1 MKSKKKIYIISMIF
15 GLVGI
20 GIVSC
25 SQDNISQPVPDGGG
39 QLRIAY
45 KIAGVSMS
53 RATDDGWNEG
63 WNENEID
70 RIDLFVFD
78 ENNKC
83 VHHIV
88 EENIDVTDAQQ
99 EDSYTNFKKNGTLT
113 ELTYEEVEENWDNYS
128 YYMVANCSSL
138 KDININETDFT
149 FDDLKEKLTPD
160 LVFNQPQT
168 SFAMD
173 GMIENTPSPTDNTIT
188 LSFKLER
195 AAAKI
200 RLSVF
205 GVNDESIIDECSFR
219 LHNYVSYGT
228 YVLTESEKYC
238 INTGQLHQDMP
249 QYQDWNSPSI
259 LKYHDTEENI
269 DKAIFYSYPNDWFD
283 ESLLNEDG
291 TFIAEDGD
299 TYAKDDLIDE
309 ARQTYIVVEYKKN
322 TYKVPVNFSIAND
335 NDRTFANDEEEIAY
349 IKEIRDKY
357 YRIKRNH
364 IYDIK
369 ATIDVE
375 ANKINVEHKI
385 LVNAWNEKENMD
397 VIFGDESNESN
408 ESN

>member
-1 MKSKKKIYIISMIF
+1 MKTKAIHILMLLAAISF
-15 GLVGI
+15 GCI
-20 GIVSC
+20 AC
-25 SQDNISQPVPDGGG
+25 SDETVPQLVPDGGG

-53 RATDDGWNEG
+53 RVPEDGWDNG
-63 WNENEID
+63 WNENKVT
-70 RIDLFVFD
+70 RIDLFVF
-78 ENNKC
+78 NN
-83 VHHIV
+83 
-88 EENIDVTDAQQ
+88 DA
-99 EDSYTNFKKNGTLT
+99 DKTLFKHVSST
-113 ELTYEEVEENWDNYS
+113 EIPEFEEVEKAQTEQTFEQDKLTYNDIVSGSYT
-128 YYMVANCSSL
+128 YYMVANCPSL
-138 KDININETDFT
+138 DGINETDFT
-149 FDDLKEKLTPD
+149 LDDLKEKLTPN
-160 LVFNQPQT
+160 LTFNQPQT

-219 LHNYVSYGT
+219 LHNYVSDGT

-238 INTGQLHQDMP
+238 INTSQLHQDMP
-249 QYQDWNSPSI
+249 QYQDWNSTST

-375 ANKINVEHKI
+375 ANKIKVEHKI

-408 ESN
+408 

>member
-1 MKSKKKIYIISMIF
+1 MTTKAIHILMLLAAIS
-15 GLVGI
+15 L
-20 GIVSC
+20 SC
-25 SQDNISQPVPDGGG
+25 IACSEETVPQLVPDGGG

-53 RATDDGWNEG
+53 RVPEDGWDNG
-63 WNENEID
+63 WNENKVT
-70 RIDLFVFD
+70 RIDLFVF
-78 ENNKC
+78 NN
-83 VHHIV
+83 
-88 EENIDVTDAQQ
+88 DA
-99 EDSYTNFKKNGTLT
+99 DKTLFKHVSST
-113 ELTYEEVEENWDNYS
+113 EIPEFEEVEKAQTEQTFEQDKLTYNDIVSGSYT
-128 YYMVANCSSL
+128 YYMVANCPSL
-138 KDININETDFT
+138 DGINETDFT
-149 FDDLKEKLTPD
+149 LDDLKEKLTTN
-160 LVFNQPQT
+160 LTFNQPQT

-219 LHNYVSYGT
+219 LHNYVSDGT

-238 INTGQLHQDMP
+238 INTSQLHQDMP
-249 QYQDWNSPSI
+249 QYQDWNSTST

-375 ANKINVEHKI
+375 ANEIKVKHKI
-385 LVNAWNEKENMD
+385 LVNAWNEKGEME
-397 VIFGDESNESN
+397 VIFGDESNESY
-408 ESN
+408 

>member
-1 MKSKKKIYIISMIF
+1 M
-15 GLVGI
+15 
-20 GIVSC
+20 
-25 SQDNISQPVPDGGG
+25 
-39 QLRIAY
+39 
-45 KIAGVSMS
+45 
-53 RATDDGWNEG
+53 
-63 WNENEID
+63 
-70 RIDLFVFD
+70 
-78 ENNKC
+78 
-83 VHHIV
+83 
-88 EENIDVTDAQQ
+88 
-99 EDSYTNFKKNGTLT
+99 
-113 ELTYEEVEENWDNYS
+113 
-128 YYMVANCSSL
+128 
-138 KDININETDFT
+138 
-149 FDDLKEKLTPD
+149 
-160 LVFNQPQT
+160 
-168 SFAMD
+168 
-173 GMIENTPSPTDNTIT
+173 
-188 LSFKLER
+188 
-195 AAAKI
+195 
-200 RLSVF
+200 
-205 GVNDESIIDECSFR
+205 
-219 LHNYVSYGT
+219 
-228 YVLTESEKYC
+228 LTESEKYC

-375 ANKINVEHKI
+375 ANEIKVKHKI
-385 LVNAWNEKENMD
+385 LVNAWNEKGEME
-397 VIFGDESNESN
+397 VIFGDESNESY
-408 ESN
+408 

>member
-1 MKSKKKIYIISMIF
+1 MLLAAISF
-15 GLVGI
+15 GCI
-20 GIVSC
+20 AC
-25 SQDNISQPVPDGGG
+25 SDETAPQPVPDGDG

-53 RATDDGWNEG
+53 RVPEDGWDNG
-63 WNENEID
+63 WNENKVT
-70 RIDLFVFD
+70 RIDLFVF
-78 ENNKC
+78 NNDDNK
-83 VHHIV
+83 
-88 EENIDVTDAQQ
+88 TL
-99 EDSYTNFKKNGTLT
+99 FKHVSST
-113 ELTYEEVEENWDNYS
+113 EIPEFEEVEKAQTVQTFEQDKLTYNDIANGDYI
-128 YYMVANCSSL
+128 YYMVANC
-138 KDININETDFT
+138 DFDDNGIVEGVFT
-149 FDDLKEKLTPD
+149 LDDLKEKLTSD
-160 LVFNQPQT
+160 LVFNETQT

-173 GMIENTPSPTDNTIT
+173 GMIENTPPPTNNTIT
-188 LSFKLER
+188 LTFELKR
-195 AAAKI
+195 AAVKI

-205 GVNDESIIDECSFR
+205 SADGTTSIINDCNFR
-219 LHNYVSYGT
+219 LYNYVLKGTSVLEENEKYGEGSGQT
-228 YVLTESEKYC
+228 LVAESEK
-238 INTGQLHQDMP
+238 L
-249 QYQDWNSPSI
+249 DWNGI
-259 LKYHDTEENI
+259 LKYNNQ
-269 DKAIFYSYPNDWFD
+269 AVFYSYPNDWFD

-369 ATIDVE
+369 ATIDIE
-375 ANKINVEHKI
+375 ANKIKVEHKI
-385 LVNAWNEKENMD
+385 LVNAWNEKEEME

-408 ESN
+408 

>member
-1 MKSKKKIYIISMIF
+1 MKTKAIHIFMLLAAISF
-15 GLVGI
+15 GCI
-20 GIVSC
+20 AC
-25 SQDNISQPVPDGGG
+25 SDETAPQPVPDGGG

-45 KIAGVSMS
+45 KIAGSSMT
-53 RATDDGWNEG
+53 RAEEPGWGDEDKDGTDEWR
-63 WNENEID
+63 ENIIT
-70 RIDLFVFD
+70 RLDLFVFYND
-78 ENNKC
+78 ADQKLFKHISSAENFSE
-83 VHHIV
+83 V
-88 EENIDVTDAQQ
+88 DASSEQTFTQ
-99 EDSYTNFKKNGTLT
+99 S
-113 ELTYEEVEENWDNYS
+113 ELTYNDIANANYI
-128 YYMVANCSSL
+128 YYMVANCPSL
-138 KDININETDFT
+138 DGIETDFT
-149 FDDLKEKLTPD
+149 LDDLKEKLTPN
-160 LVFNQPQT
+160 LTFNQPQT

-219 LHNYVSYGT
+219 LHNYVSNGT

-238 INTGQLHQDMP
+238 INTSQLHQDMP
-249 QYQDWNSPSI
+249 QYQDWNST

>member
-1 MKSKKKIYIISMIF
+1 MEIRMIKKILHRIILGTLCF
-15 GLVGI
+15 GCCLACA
-20 GIVSC
+20 SC
-25 SQDNISQPVPDGGG
+25 SQESITPPVSATGNG
-39 QLRIAY
+39 QVKILY
-45 KIAGVSMS
+45 KIAGTSLS
-53 RATDDGWNEG
+53 RATENGWGDEDNNGTDE
-63 WNENEID
+63 WHENIINH
-70 RIDLFVFD
+70 IDLFVFNS
-78 ENNKC
+78 NNKTLFK
-83 VHHIV
+83 HIASSGNLNV
-88 EENIDVTDAQQ
+88 DAKSMQ
-99 EDSYTNFKKNGTLT
+99 TLT
-113 ELTYEEVEENWDNYS
+113 QNELTYNDVTTGNYI
-128 YYMVANCSSL
+128 YYMVANC
-138 KDININETDFT
+138 DFDDNGIVEGVFT
-149 FDDLKEKLTPD
+149 LDDLKEKLTSD
-160 LVFNQPQT
+160 LVFNQQQT

-173 GMIENTPSPTDNTIT
+173 GMIENIPSPTDNTIT

-205 GVNDESIIDECSFR
+205 SADGTTSIINDCQYQ
-219 LHNYVSYGT
+219 LYNYVEKGTSVLAQSEGYGEQGR
-228 YVLTESEKYC
+228 ESMSSLENANLVYE
-238 INTGQLHQDMP
+238 
-249 QYQDWNSPSI
+249 NS
-259 LKYHDTEENI
+259 KVV
-269 DKAIFYSYPNDWFD
+269 FYSYPNDWFD
-283 ESLLNEDG
+283 ESLLDADG
-291 TFIAEDGD
+291 TFKEDD
-299 TYAKDDLIDE
+299 IYAQDDLIDE

-375 ANKINVEHKI
+375 ANEIEVNHKI

>member
-1 MKSKKKIYIISMIF
+1 MTTKAIHILMLLAAIS
-15 GLVGI
+15 L
-20 GIVSC
+20 SC
-25 SQDNISQPVPDGGG
+25 IACSEETVPQLVPDGGG

-53 RATDDGWNEG
+53 RVPEDGWDNG
-63 WNENEID
+63 WNENKVT
-70 RIDLFVFD
+70 RIDLFVF
-78 ENNKC
+78 NN
-83 VHHIV
+83 
-88 EENIDVTDAQQ
+88 DA
-99 EDSYTNFKKNGTLT
+99 DKTLFKHVSST
-113 ELTYEEVEENWDNYS
+113 EIPEFEEVEKAQTEQTFEQDKLTYNDIVSGSYT
-128 YYMVANCSSL
+128 YYMVANCPSL
-138 KDININETDFT
+138 DGINETDFT
-149 FDDLKEKLTPD
+149 LDDLKEKLTPN
-160 LVFNQPQT
+160 LTFNQPQT

-219 LHNYVSYGT
+219 LHNYVSDGT

-238 INTGQLHQDMP
+238 INTSQLHQDMP
-249 QYQDWNSPSI
+249 QYQDWNSTST

-375 ANKINVEHKI
+375 ANEIKVKHKI
-385 LVNAWNEKENMD
+385 LVNAWNEKGEME
-397 VIFGDESNESN
+397 VIFGDESNESY
-408 ESN
+408 

>member
-1 MKSKKKIYIISMIF
+1 MMKIKLIMFWAFILACIA
-15 GLVGI
+15 
-20 GIVSC
+20 C
-25 SQDNISQPVPDGGG
+25 SDETAPQPVPDGGG

-53 RATDDGWNEG
+53 RATEDGWDNG
-63 WNENEID
+63 WNENKVT
-70 RIDLFVFD
+70 RIDLFVF
-78 ENNKC
+78 NNDDNK
-83 VHHIV
+83 
-88 EENIDVTDAQQ
+88 TL
-99 EDSYTNFKKNGTLT
+99 FKHVSST
-113 ELTYEEVEENWDNYS
+113 EIPEFEEVEKAQTVQTFEQDKLTYNDIASGSYT
-128 YYMVANCSSL
+128 YYMVANCPSL
-138 KDININETDFT
+138 NSINETNFT
-149 FDDLKEKLTPD
+149 LDDLKEKLTSD
-160 LVFNQPQT
+160 LVFNETQT

-173 GMIENTPSPTDNTIT
+173 GMIENTPNPTDNTII

-200 RLSVF
+200 CLSVF
-205 GVNDESIIDECSFR
+205 SADGTTSIINDCNFR
-219 LHNYVSYGT
+219 LYNYVLKGTSVLEENEKYGEGSGQT
-228 YVLTESEKYC
+228 LVAESEK
-238 INTGQLHQDMP
+238 L
-249 QYQDWNSPSI
+249 DWNGI
-259 LKYHDTEENI
+259 LKYNNQ
-269 DKAIFYSYPNDWFD
+269 AVFYSYPNDWFD

-369 ATIDVE
+369 ATIDIE
-375 ANKINVEHKI
+375 ANEIKVEHKI

-397 VIFGDESNESN
+397 VIFGDVSNESN
-408 ESN
+408 

>member
-1 MKSKKKIYIISMIF
+1 MTTKAIHILMLLAAIS
-15 GLVGI
+15 L
-20 GIVSC
+20 SC
-25 SQDNISQPVPDGGG
+25 IACSEETVPQLVPDGGG

-53 RATDDGWNEG
+53 RVPEDGWDNG
-63 WNENEID
+63 WNENKVT
-70 RIDLFVFD
+70 RIDLFVF
-78 ENNKC
+78 NN
-83 VHHIV
+83 
-88 EENIDVTDAQQ
+88 DA
-99 EDSYTNFKKNGTLT
+99 DKTLFKHVSST
-113 ELTYEEVEENWDNYS
+113 EIPEFEEVEKAQTEQTFEQDKLTYNDIVSGSYT
-128 YYMVANCSSL
+128 YYMVANCPSL
-138 KDININETDFT
+138 DGINETDFT
-149 FDDLKEKLTPD
+149 LDDLKEKLTPN
-160 LVFNQPQT
+160 LTFNQPQT

-219 LHNYVSYGT
+219 LHNYVSDGT

-238 INTGQLHQDMP
+238 INTSQLHQDMP
-249 QYQDWNSPSI
+249 QYQDWNSTST

-291 TFIAEDGD
+291 TFIA
-299 TYAKDDLIDE
+299 
-309 ARQTYIVVEYKKN
+309 QTYIVVEYKKN

-375 ANKINVEHKI
+375 ANEIKVKHKI
-385 LVNAWNEKENMD
+385 LVNAWNEKGEME
-397 VIFGDESNESN
+397 VIFGDESNESY
-408 ESN
+408 

>member
-1 MKSKKKIYIISMIF
+1 MTTKAIHILMLLAAIS
-15 GLVGI
+15 L
-20 GIVSC
+20 SC
-25 SQDNISQPVPDGGG
+25 IACSEETVPQLVPDGGG

-53 RATDDGWNEG
+53 RVPEDGWDNG
-63 WNENEID
+63 WNENKVT
-70 RIDLFVFD
+70 RIDLFVF
-78 ENNKC
+78 NN
-83 VHHIV
+83 
-88 EENIDVTDAQQ
+88 DA
-99 EDSYTNFKKNGTLT
+99 DKTLFKHVSST
-113 ELTYEEVEENWDNYS
+113 EIPEFEEVEKAQTEQTFEQDKLTYNDIVSGSYT
-128 YYMVANCSSL
+128 YYMVANCPSL
-138 KDININETDFT
+138 DGINETDFT
-149 FDDLKEKLTPD
+149 LDDLKEKLTPN
-160 LVFNQPQT
+160 LTFNQPQT

-219 LHNYVSYGT
+219 LHNYVSDGT

-238 INTGQLHQDMP
+238 INTSQLHHDMP
-249 QYQDWNSPSI
+249 QYQDWNST

-375 ANKINVEHKI
+375 ANKIEVEHKI

>member
-1 MKSKKKIYIISMIF
+1 MTTKAIHILMLLAAIS
-15 GLVGI
+15 L
-20 GIVSC
+20 SC
-25 SQDNISQPVPDGGG
+25 IACSEETVPQLVPDGGG

-53 RATDDGWNEG
+53 RVPEDGWDNG
-63 WNENEID
+63 WNENKVT
-70 RIDLFVFD
+70 RIDLFVF
-78 ENNKC
+78 NN
-83 VHHIV
+83 
-88 EENIDVTDAQQ
+88 DA
-99 EDSYTNFKKNGTLT
+99 DKTLFKHVSST
-113 ELTYEEVEENWDNYS
+113 EIPEFEEVEKAQTEQTFEQDKLTYNDIVSGSYT
-128 YYMVANCSSL
+128 YYMVANCPSL
-138 KDININETDFT
+138 DGINETDFT
-149 FDDLKEKLTPD
+149 LDDLKEKLTPN
-160 LVFNQPQT
+160 LTFNQPQT

-173 GMIENTPSPTDNTIT
+173 GMIENTPSTTDNTIT

-219 LHNYVSYGT
+219 LHNYVSDGT

-238 INTGQLHQDMP
+238 INTSQLHHDMP
-249 QYQDWNSPSI
+249 QYQDWNST

-375 ANKINVEHKI
+375 ANKIEVEHKI

>member
-1 MKSKKKIYIISMIF
+1 MMKIKLIMFWAFILACIA
-15 GLVGI
+15 
-20 GIVSC
+20 C
-25 SQDNISQPVPDGGG
+25 SDETAPQPVPDGGG

-53 RATDDGWNEG
+53 RATEDGWDNG
-63 WNENEID
+63 WNENKVT
-70 RIDLFVFD
+70 RIDLFVF
-78 ENNKC
+78 NNDADKTLFKH
-83 VHHIV
+83 VSSTEILEFEKV
-88 EENIDVTDAQQ
+88 EKAQTEQ
-99 EDSYTNFKKNGTLT
+99 TFEQDKLTYNDIASGSYT
-113 ELTYEEVEENWDNYS
+113 
-128 YYMVANCSSL
+128 YYMVANCPSL
-138 KDININETDFT
+138 NSINETNFT
-149 FDDLKEKLTPD
+149 LDDLKEKLTSD
-160 LVFNQPQT
+160 LVFNETQT

-173 GMIENTPSPTDNTIT
+173 GMIENTPNPTDNTII

-200 RLSVF
+200 CLSVF
-205 GVNDESIIDECSFR
+205 SADGTTSIINDCNFR
-219 LHNYVSYGT
+219 LYNYVLKGTSVLEENEKYGEGSGQT
-228 YVLTESEKYC
+228 LVAESEK
-238 INTGQLHQDMP
+238 L
-249 QYQDWNSPSI
+249 DWNGI
-259 LKYHDTEENI
+259 LKYNNQ
-269 DKAIFYSYPNDWFD
+269 AVFYSYPNDWFD

-369 ATIDVE
+369 ATIDIE
-375 ANKINVEHKI
+375 ANEIKVEHKI

-397 VIFGDESNESN
+397 VIFGDVSNESN
-408 ESN
+408 